1 MKRHPWKDEHFGTR
15 KNWKQ
20 WRYMAAKLKELN
32 TTPLKSSLKHLKYR
46 NYTVN
51 GVGSFICTEKAIDK
65 QLPVGHMNWE
75 KFKIMIK
82 DEMNTKLGVDPT

>member
-1 MKRHPWKDEHFGTR
+1 MEVHGCEIEGVEYNPPEIKFETFKVPKLYREWSR
-15 KNWKQ
+15 K
-20 WRYMAAKLKELN
+20 
-32 TTPLKSSLKHLKYR
+32 
-46 NYTVN
+46 
-51 GVGSFICTEKAIDK
+51 FICTEKAIDK